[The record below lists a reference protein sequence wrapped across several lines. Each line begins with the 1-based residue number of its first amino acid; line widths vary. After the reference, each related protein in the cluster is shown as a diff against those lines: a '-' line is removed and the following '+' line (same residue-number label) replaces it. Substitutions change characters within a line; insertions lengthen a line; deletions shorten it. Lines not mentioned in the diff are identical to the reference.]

1 MANRDIQ
8 DIDPKYLAGGEYSLV
23 ATRFD
28 RGENGL
34 RVHMEDFAQVVG
46 SIHDLKYVAN
56 QSMLVKMVVRFVPG
70 RGQALQAV
78 RRLVSDIMV
87 GNSDSHLKNWSFI
100 FPDGVNGE
108 LSPAYD
114 ITPMFY
120 YGDDEMGLDFGGSK
134 NPAIVGSKRFERLA
148 GHAGIEQSA
157 VEREVRHTV
166 EQILDVWP
174 GMLPNLPMPPEFQE
188 RLLTRWQSLTL
199 TKQIRPQMIPGFSV
213 ASEDA
218 PATTAMK
225 P

>member
-1 MANRDIQ
+1 
-8 DIDPKYLAGGEYSLV
+8 
-23 ATRFD
+23 
-28 RGENGL
+28 
-34 RVHMEDFAQVVG
+34 MEDFAQVVG

-100 FPDGVNGE
+100 FPDGVNAE

-120 YGDDEMGLDFGGSK
+120 YGDDQMGLEFGGSS
-134 NPAIVGSKRFERLA
+134 NPAIVGFKRFDRLA
-148 GHAGIEQSA
+148 GNAGIEQSA

-166 EQILDVWP
+166 EQIFDVWP
-174 GMLPNLPMPPEFQE
+174 GMMPNLPTPPEFQE
-188 RLLTRWQSLTL
+188 RLQKRWEGLTL
-199 TKQIRPQMIPGFSV
+199 TKQIRPAMIPGYS
-213 ASEDA
+213 APSEDP
-218 PATTAMK
+218 PATTGVK